1 MKYLK
6 YFIVWIALIS
16 LALFFTGCKEQNTP
30 QAAIE
35 AYLKALVAKDVTQA
49 VNTSCAEWE
58 EQALAEGAAFEG
70 VTVKLEG
77 LACRVMDSEE
87 KSSVYVVCDGKFVY
101 SYAGGEKMESDLT
114 GRVFLAKQEGNQW
127 RMCGYPLATNS
138 Q

>member
-1 MKYLK
+1 MEYFKQ
-6 YFIVWIALIS
+6 FIVWIVLVS
-16 LALFFTGCKEQNTP
+16 LALFFTACKAQSTP

-35 AYLKALVAKDVTQA
+35 AYLQALVAKDVTQA
-49 VNTSCAEWE
+49 VNASCAEWE

-87 KSSVYVVCDGKFVY
+87 KSSVYVACDGKFVY

-114 GRVFLAKQEGNQW
+114 GRVFLAKKEGNQW
-127 RMCGYPLATNS
+127 RMCGYPLATNP
-138 Q
+138 